1 MFKTY
6 RARKSHR
13 RGKSNALLENVAD
26 KLCYRL
32 REIERSQNRDLNL
45 FHPEGGYLDFLTD
58 SRYPFY
64 CRLYV
69 GQASILE
76 DRIGCH
82 IEKMKSGDKS
92 TLHYY
97 VKSKGGRHRQANFI
111 RIFHFDRRPDMHIDQ
126 DGRNVVKNI
135 LELSMCA
142 AFQTLPKEE
151 LLQWLPRGSAGI
163 RYRTVHLNV
172 LNPLL
177 QDSFINEH
185 LRHTTR
191 SKLTLSMDPEV
202 RQWPLVR
209 ANQLSRKKPKSPYIP
224 PPRLS
229 DYEPALND
237 AIRKVSHPTQEPFF
251 NAELEVPSDA
261 SFDLDTCV
269 SSIRS
274 DMSDFLGI
282 DISLWKP
289 FGSLT
294 SRVAIVLNQISAEK
308 GSTLSASGEI
318 QDLPYGLREM
328 GFNAENVL
336 IWPFNL
342 HQSDEIRPSQISEDG
357 SIDEIGAF
365 EDFSLSLI
373 AASSARFVLVS
384 EGIAQRYIF
393 DQSLESSAST
403 LITLHG
409 YDISIRLMLDGARV
423 QRVFVLIPN
432 PEKLTGVNNWKA
444 TKKFSQII
452 RMATYLTGV
461 KSINH
466 NYFENNRSY
475 GLILR
480 MVVAERDGGEP
491 VTPSTLDEGLRQWL
505 SRKGFRN
512 DDDLNELLEL
522 TGSLSQSIFLLM
534 CSLPKHRRERP
545 SIQPNRKKVIRA
557 GRRFTKELLDKVRE
571 LWQRKMLEMLDG
583 TREDE
588 NVPDELPE
596 FARIQEQSYQGLDL
610 DEELDEREEYHQETV
625 EKIELSLASTG
636 VESNS
641 GSNEIVFI
649 SKVQHLHRSI
659 STPEEK
665 GSGLQ
670 EPWSG
675 WKFYHETRRAAYIHK
690 LLNGGSFKL
699 VRRRLRNTVEVAFAK
714 VRIKYSSEVGFEG

>member
-1 MFKTY
+1 M
-6 RARKSHR
+6 
-13 RGKSNALLENVAD
+13 E
-26 KLCYRL
+26 
-32 REIERSQNRDLNL
+32 
-45 FHPEGGYLDFLTD
+45 
-58 SRYPFY
+58 
-64 CRLYV
+64 
-69 GQASILE
+69 
-76 DRIGCH
+76 
-82 IEKMKSGDKS
+82 SGDES

-111 RIFHFDRRPDMHIDQ
+111 RIFHFDRRPDTHIDQ
-126 DGRNVVKNI
+126 DRRNVLKNI

-151 LLQWLPRGSAGI
+151 LLQWLPHGSADI

-185 LRHTTR
+185 LRRTTR

-209 ANQLSRKKPKSPYIP
+209 ANQLSRKKLKSPYIP

-237 AIRKVSHPTQEPFF
+237 AIKKVSHPTQELFF
-251 NAELEVPSDA
+251 NAELEVPSDT
-261 SFDLDTCV
+261 SFDLDTYV
-269 SSIRS
+269 SNIRS
-274 DMSDFLGI
+274 DMSDILGI

-294 SRVAIVLNQISAEK
+294 SRVAIVLNQFSAEK
-308 GSTLSASGEI
+308 GSTPSTSGEI

-336 IWPFNL
+336 VWPFNL
-342 HQSDEIRPSQISEDG
+342 HQSDEIRPSQISEDEPV
-357 SIDEIGAF
+357 DEIGAF
-365 EDFSLSLI
+365 KDFSLSLI

-393 DQSLESSAST
+393 DQSLESSASA
-403 LITLHG
+403 LITLRG

-423 QRVFVLIPN
+423 HRVFVLIPN
-432 PEKLTGVNNWKA
+432 LEKLTRVNNWKA
-444 TKKFSQII
+444 TQKFSQII

-475 GLILR
+475 GLILQ
-480 MVVAERDGGEP
+480 MVVAERDGDEP
-491 VTPSTLDEGLRQWL
+491 VTLSTLDEGLRQWL
-505 SRKGFRN
+505 SRKGFRS

-522 TGSLSQSIFLLM
+522 TGSLSHALFLLM
-534 CSLPKHRRERP
+534 CSLPKHYRGRP
-545 SIQPNRKKVIRA
+545 SIRPDQKKVIRA
-557 GRRFTKELLDKVRE
+557 GRKFTKELLDNVRG
-571 LWQRKMLEMLDG
+571 LQQRKVLEMLDG

-588 NVPDELPE
+588 NLPDELPVI
-596 FARIQEQSYQGLDL
+596 ARIQEQSYQGLDL
-610 DEELDEREEYHQETV
+610 DEELDEREEYYQETV
-625 EKIELSLASTG
+625 EKVELSLASTG

-641 GSNEIVFI
+641 GSSEIVFS

-659 STPEEK
+659 STPEGK
-665 GSGLQ
+665 DSGLR

-675 WKFYHETRRAAYIHK
+675 WKFYHGTRRAAYIDK
-690 LLNGGSFKL
+690 LLNGGSFKPA
-699 VRRRLRNTVEVAFAK
+699 RSKQHNNMEVAFAK
-714 VRIKYSSEVGFEG
+714 IRFHIAVEWGLMADKDVEIMVELAEAGSDHRERFAIHPGASAMARRLAFRLSGITRVGKTFVVWPSSKSLKQAEAADELAKDVESAQKKKQQIS